1 MADTVDLNFLASLSE
16 RILSEQREIRNDLAD
31 MRRAVL
37 QLIDKAQRHE
47 RRFDE
52 LEHRIVETKDD
63 LGLMIRSELMGR
75 MANFETRMQARMSE
89 GFSEG
94 DQPLLTP

>member
-1 MADTVDLNFLASLSE
+1 MPDTVDLNFLASLSE
-16 RILSEQREIRNDLAD
+16 RILNEQRELRSDVADL
-31 MRRAVL
+31 RRAVL

-52 LEHRIVETKDD
+52 LERRIVETKDD
-63 LGLMIRSELMGR
+63 MELMIRSELMGR
-75 MANFETRMQARMSE
+75 MAHFETRMEARFRE

>member
-1 MADTVDLNFLASLSE
+1 VTSPTCVALFCSSST
-16 RILSEQREIRNDLAD
+16 
-31 MRRAVL
+31 
-37 QLIDKAQRHE
+37 KAQRHE

-63 LGLMIRSELMGR
+63 LELMIRSELIGLMP
-75 MANFETRMQARMSE
+75 NFDSRIKARMSE

-94 DQPLLTP
+94 DQPLLSP